1 MHSRRGFT
9 LIEILVV
16 VIILGILAAV
26 IIPRFAGA
34 SEEARVNT
42 FVSNLKTYG
51 VQLELYYDRFGDWPP
66 DRGPGEFPEEL
77 SQQLRAEPWSSPSP
91 IGGEWDW
98 DFEVFGVTA
107 GLSIYM
113 PAEDDETMQKIDK
126 IADNGDLETGKFRRR
141 DSGFIFVLSE

>member
-42 FVSNLKTYG
+42 FVKNLKTYG
-51 VQLELYYDRFGDWPP
+51 MQLELYHDRFGDWPP
-66 DRGPGEFPEEL
+66 DRGPGEFPDEL
-77 SQQLRAEPWSSPSP
+77 SQQLRSEPWTSPSP
-91 IGGEWDW
+91 IGGVWDW
-98 DFEVFGVTA
+98 DYDVFDVTA
-107 GLSIYM
+107 GLSIYQ
-113 PAEDDETMQKIDK
+113 PAEDDQTMLRIDK
-126 IADNGDLETGKFRRR
+126 MIDDGDLITGKFRRR
-141 DSGFIFVLSE
+141 DSGFLFVLAD